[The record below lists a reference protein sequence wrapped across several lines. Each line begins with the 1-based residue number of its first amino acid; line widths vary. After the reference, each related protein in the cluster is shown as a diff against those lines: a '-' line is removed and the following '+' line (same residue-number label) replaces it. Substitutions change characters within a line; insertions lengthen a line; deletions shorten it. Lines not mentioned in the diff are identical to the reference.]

1 MAPVPESGSALL
13 LQRSRVS
20 SGTGI
25 TGSVLLGLWIGQGVR
40 IKLREPISQFTDSRG
55 TIVPGMLEAPPE
67 PFGVGRHG
75 SDAHARGK
83 GQYGLYFRRSTVRR
97 PVQQMRYPRADAYLR
112 PGRRNPRRSRR
123 PRGIGC

>member
-25 TGSVLLGLWIGQGVR
+25 TGSVLWGLWVGQGVR
-40 IKLREPISQFTDSRG
+40 IKLREPLSQFTYSRG
-55 TIVPGMLEAPPE
+55 TVVPGMPEAPPE

-75 SDAHARGK
+75 SDAHAWGK

-97 PVQQMRYPRADAYLR
+97 PVQQMRHPRADAYLDR
-112 PGRRNPRRSRR
+112 KSTRLNSSHPS
-123 PRGIGC
+123 IS